1 MNRVSAPLAALAL
14 LLACACVQAAENPV
28 VGTWKIVSFG
38 AEGLKWTLTVTEQY
52 GKLSGKIVGDM
63 GEFQLIDPKLD
74 GATFA
79 FQVSVDGKMYS
90 AEGKISGKSIQGAYK
105 GPDDEGTFKGDK
117 QP

>member
-1 MNRVSAPLAALAL
+1 MNRVSALLVALAL
-14 LLACACVQAAENPV
+14 LLGCLSVQAAGNPV

-38 AEGLKWTLTVTEQY
+38 AQGLNWTLTVKEEA
-52 GKLSGKIVGDM
+52 GKLSAKIVGDM
-63 GEFQLIDPKLD
+63 GEFPLIEPKLE
-74 GATFA
+74 GSRFT

-90 AEGKISGKSIQGAYK
+90 AEAKISGKSIQGAYK